1 MVKIS
6 KILET
11 IISQATFDT
20 MQSGCGMLKDHLMLA
35 ILRYEG
41 TFASSVLQQA
51 LDDWQ
56 IYQIALHIERALE
69 ADAKSEVDIP
79 EIFFPRYLERLA
91 AEQHTDN
98 LSTLIIGN
106 AVAFIVALLAIK
118 FFISYVQKYGFKAFG
133 WYRIIVGGIILG
145 MLLLG
150 YDLQIM

>member
-98 LSTLIIGN
+98 LSTLN
-106 AVAFIVALLAIK
+106 AVIDIIADPTTASSKIFKRYGLSALDR
-118 FFISYVQKYGFKAFG
+118 S
-133 WYRIIVGGIILG
+133 
-145 MLLLG
+145 
-150 YDLQIM
+150 